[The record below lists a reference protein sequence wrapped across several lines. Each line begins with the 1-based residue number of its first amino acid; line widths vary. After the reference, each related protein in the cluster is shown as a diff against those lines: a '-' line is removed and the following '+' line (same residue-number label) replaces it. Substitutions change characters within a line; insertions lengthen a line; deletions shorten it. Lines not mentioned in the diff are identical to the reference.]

1 MINSK
6 KTSRLLIKTSEGN
19 RPLTDLEKCL
29 ILILKTENNISS
41 KRVLILAKKIKMCAT
56 CSDRSEVFFIG
67 EKLSKRNLVKKEL
80 KKGEYFWSLAEEGEQ
95 YKKLV

>member
-1 MINSK
+1 M
-6 KTSRLLIKTSEGN
+6 
-19 RPLTDLEKCL
+19 
-29 ILILKTENNISS
+29 
-41 KRVLILAKKIKMCAT
+41 ILAKKIKMCAT

-80 KKGEYFWSLAEEGEQ
+80 KKGEYFWSLTEEGEQ

>member
-1 MINSK
+1 MINSQK
-6 KTSRLLIKTSEGN
+6 KPKLLIKTSAGS

-29 ILILKTENNISS
+29 ILILKTENSIPS
-41 KRVLILAKKIKMCAT
+41 KRILMLAKKFKICAA

-80 KKGEYFWSLAEEGEQ
+80 KKGEYFWSLTEEGEQ